1 MTARWN
7 HRAPAVLMKGIV
19 KNFPEVAA
27 NQGIDFQVLMGEVHS
42 LLGENGAGKTT
53 LMKILSGFYQPDEG
67 EIYVSDKRVF
77 FRSPRDAL
85 DHGIGMIHQHF
96 QLVGNF
102 TVAENLALAMPG
114 AVRLNT
120 ARLER
125 TVDELSERFGL
136 AIDSRAR
143 IWELSV
149 GEQQRVEILRM
160 LYRQVRVLIM
170 DEPTAVLAPR
180 EIERLFSVMR
190 RIKEEGRSIIFITH
204 KLEEV
209 LEISDYITVLRRGK
223 VMSTVRPD
231 KVREKDGFIS
241 TELARMMVGREVILE
256 VGKESK
262 KTERTLLEVE
272 DLTVRGD
279 RGEEAVKGISF
290 SVKAGEIFA
299 VLGVAG
305 NGQRELV
312 EALVGLRPREKG
324 RILLDGVDIQERLQ
338 TVSYIPEDRTGRGSA
353 PDMTLGENL
362 ALTRSREF
370 SSGPIMNWKAVED
383 EAQKL
388 IAAYHI
394 AAPTSKMRAGQLSGG
409 NLQKLILAREFSRE
423 PLLLIAEQPT
433 RGLDIGATEEV
444 WQALIQ
450 QRNKGGILLVSG
462 DLKEVLSIADRILVL
477 FRGQM
482 MDIISCEDE
491 AGLER
496 IGPLMAGLR
505 GRA

>member
-1 MTARWN
+1 MTVRPN

-19 KNFPEVAA
+19 KNFPDVAA
-27 NQGIDFQVLMGEVHS
+27 NQGIDFQVLKGEVHS

-67 EIYVSDKRVF
+67 EIHVSDQRVF

-102 TVAENLALAMPG
+102 TVAENIALAVPG

-120 ARLER
+120 AGLEK

-136 AIDSRAR
+136 AIDSRAH

-231 KVREKDGFIS
+231 KVREQDGFIS

-256 VGKESK
+256 VGKESMR
-262 KTERTLLEVE
+262 TEQTLLDVE

-324 RILLDGVDIQERLQ
+324 TILLDGVDIQERFQ
-338 TVSYIPEDRTGRGSA
+338 NVSYIPEDRTGRGSA
-353 PDMTLGENL
+353 PDMSLGENL
-362 ALTRSREF
+362 ALTRRREF

-383 EAQKL
+383 ETQEL
-388 IAAYHI
+388 IEAYHI
-394 AAPTSKMRAGQLSGG
+394 AAPATKMRAGQLSGG

-444 WQALIQ
+444 WRALLQ

-462 DLKEVLSIADRILVL
+462 DLKEVLSISDRILIL
-477 FRGQM
+477 FRGQV
-482 MDIISCEDE
+482 MDVISCEDE
-491 AGLER
+491 EGLER